1 MSNSRDVNYFA
12 FCADV
17 DRPEDMFPA
26 LANTSSEAEKNPMST
41 TASKSANFFF
51 AGDTKDINVL

>member
-26 LANTSSEAEKNPMST
+26 LAVTSSEAEKNPLSA
-41 TASKSANFFF
+41 TAAKSANFFF
-51 AGDTKDINVL
+51 AGPTKDINVL